1 MGTDRSICHGF
12 VGIVSRGSWFVSPM
26 TISIGNDL
34 KAWTRLSQ
42 GKSYRQVE
50 QPVGELYRRLNF
62 SISPS

>member
-1 MGTDRSICHGF
+1 MGTDRSICHSF

-50 QPVGELYRRLNF
+50 
-62 SISPS
+62 